1 MITRLIKASIVGSI
15 ALFFSLVVFNN
26 VTDFESN
33 RIYIEKVFLMD
44 TVQNKTVAWRSL
56 NNKNLHLTLYV
67 IIILWEM
74 VTAIICWLGTYA
86 IFKSLKRPLCFYY
99 RA

>member
-67 IIILWEM
+67 IIILFFLLNPGFTCLFDRLYSKIYNW
-74 VTAIICWLGTYA
+74 
-86 IFKSLKRPLCFYY
+86 
-99 RA
+99 